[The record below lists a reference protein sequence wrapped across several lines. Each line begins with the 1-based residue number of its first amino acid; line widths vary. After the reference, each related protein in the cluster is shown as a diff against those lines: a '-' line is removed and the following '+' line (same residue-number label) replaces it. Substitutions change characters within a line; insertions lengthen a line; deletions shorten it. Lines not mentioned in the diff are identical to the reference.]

1 MYEPTKK
8 YFSISEVG
16 KLVDEQQH
24 VLRYW
29 EREFTELRPK
39 KNSAGNRIYT
49 QKDLDLLCVIK
60 IMLRR
65 MRLSVVDAK
74 SQIKKIDVQAFL
86 TEHPFVFTSED
97 KTSESAG
104 TENTIPAI
112 ERRKI
117 SSSESEQDMVMIPRS
132 ELRAMCELLK
142 DIEHLLRTV

>member
-65 MRLSVVDAK
+65 MRLSVIDAK

-86 TEHPFVFTSED
+86 TEHPFTFAESER
-97 KTSESAG
+97 SEVSTDIDSAV
-104 TENTIPAI
+104 PAI
-112 ERRKI
+112 ARKYG
-117 SSSESEQDMVMIPRS
+117 SSSETDSDMVMIPRA

>member
-86 TEHPFVFTSED
+86 TEHPFIFAESER
-97 KTSESAG
+97 SEIG
-104 TENTIPAI
+104 TEKDSSIPAI
-112 ERRKI
+112 ARKHG
-117 SSSESEQDMVMIPRS
+117 SSSEADNDMVMIPRA

>member
-86 TEHPFVFTSED
+86 TEHPFIFAESER
-97 KTSESAG
+97 SEIGMEKDSA
-104 TENTIPAI
+104 IPAI
-112 ERRKI
+112 ARKHG
-117 SSSESEQDMVMIPRS
+117 SSSETDNDMVMIPRA